1 MSDLTPEELR
11 HGAVRVVERLRK
23 AGYEGWLVGGC
34 VRDFLLNKPIKDY
47 DIATNATPDQVMA
60 LFRRTVA
67 VGAQFGV
74 VMVLAHGGEYEV
86 GTFRA
91 EGSYSDGRRPDAIRF
106 VNAREDVVRR
116 DFTINGLLQDPSN
129 GEICDFVNGQE
140 DLEAGLIRAIGDP
153 DERFAED
160 HLRMLRA
167 IRFAS
172 TIGFDIHVATFS
184 AMVARADKVA
194 LVSVERIT
202 KELSRSFSEGDA
214 ARAYTLLC
222 LSGILAAAVPKLAD
236 HKTAGAVF
244 QILERCS
251 LPEALAAM
259 MRGEDGD
266 AGRKLAIRL
275 KLAKYEREELAWL
288 LDALPRFGEERSRP
302 GDIRFIREPRWPS
315 GSRLA
320 RAIWRSEDRD
330 LAELDRLDTLHA
342 TLTEAEKHPPRLVDG
357 RVLKSLGI
365 PPGRRFKDLL
375 DAVEDAQLEGRVT
388 TVDQA
393 KALVATLE
401 NDGENA

>member
-11 HGAVRVVERLRK
+11 HGAVRVVERLRR

-34 VRDFLLNKPIKDY
+34 VRDSLLNKPVKDY
-47 DIATNATPDQVMA
+47 DIATNATPDQVMG

-67 VGAQFGV
+67 VGAQFGI

-91 EGSYSDGRRPDAIRF
+91 EGSYSDGRHPDAIRF

-129 GEICDFVNGQE
+129 GEICDFVNGQQ
-140 DLEAGLIRAIGDP
+140 DLDARLIRAIGDP

-167 IRFAS
+167 IRFAA
-172 TIGFDIHVATFS
+172 TLGFDIHAATFS
-184 AMVARADKVA
+184 AIVARADNVA

-214 ARAYTLLC
+214 ARAYTLLW
-222 LSGILAAAVPKLAD
+222 LSGILAAAIPELAS

-251 LPEALAAM
+251 LPEALAVM
-259 MRGEDGD
+259 MRGQDGD

-275 KLAKYEREELAWL
+275 RLAKFEREDLAWL
-288 LDALPRFGEERSRP
+288 LDALPRFGPERTRAA
-302 GDIRFIREPRWPS
+302 DIRFIREPRWPS
-315 GSRLA
+315 ASRLV
-320 RAIWRSEDRD
+320 RAIWRSEDRE
-330 LAELDRLDTLHA
+330 LMELDRLDALHA
-342 TLTEAEKHPPRLVDG
+342 SLSPDEKHPPRLVDG
-357 RVLKSLGI
+357 RVLQSLGI
-365 PPGRRFKDLL
+365 APGPRFKELL

-388 TVDQA
+388 TTEEA
-393 KALVATLE
+393 KALITTRQEDADT
-401 NDGENA
+401 A